1 MDNLLLISIEL
12 TMGVTLDD
20 HSKLLFPEQIDGIP
34 FIFIE
39 IFKIKNSLTY

>member
-20 HSKLLFPEQIDGIP
+20 HSKLQFPEQIDGIP